1 MENTLTILWN
11 KNKIILKS
19 FLIGLLI
26 LLLLIPT
33 FFIQGLVAERKQRQ
47 QEAVTEISS
56 RWAGSQT
63 VVGPVIGIPY
73 TETVKEDKKT
83 HEQKKW
89 AYFLPGKL
97 SIKAHLVP
105 EVRYRGIYQAVVY
118 TTELQIHG
126 SYDSLALGELNIPR
140 ERLLWSEAAVFFD
153 VSDVQGLKEDMVLH
167 LATAPRNG
175 ANPANAAPNINAPT
189 AGSTTRATPATG
201 APTSAT
207 AGISAPGAATTDL
220 LLIPAKFTTDQFKGA
235 LSASLPSWIS
245 SLNGPLEYAV
255 TASLNGTGNPLFV
268 PIGRE
273 TRAEASSS
281 WSNPSF
287 TGSVLP
293 DLRTIKDSGFD
304 ANWKVLA
311 LNRKYPQQ
319 WKQGVYDLNSSAFGV
334 DLIVPVD
341 AYQQT
346 TRSVKYA
353 ILIIVLTFTAFFL
366 IEWIYGRPIH
376 SLQYLL
382 VGFAL
387 CVFYTLLL
395 SLSEYA
401 GFNAAYGLAA
411 VATIGLIGWYVGSM
425 LRSSKMSL
433 FFIFLLSIQYGFVFT
448 LIQLQDYALLMGS
461 LGLFITLAVV
471 MYFSR
476 KIKWNN

>member
-1 MENTLTILWN
+1 MENTLTTLWN

-26 LLLLIPT
+26 LLLLMPT
-33 FFIQGLVAERKQRQ
+33 FFIQGLVSERKQRQ
-47 QEAVTEISS
+47 HEAVTEISS

-63 VVGPVIGIPY
+63 VTGPVIGIPY
-73 TETVKEDKKT
+73 TEAVTDDGNT
-83 HEQKKW
+83 HEKKKW

-97 SIKAHLVP
+97 SIKARLIP
-105 EVRYRGIYQAVVY
+105 EVRYRGIYQAIVY

-126 SYDSLALGELNIPR
+126 SYDSLSFGELDIPR
-140 ERLLWSEAAVFFD
+140 EKLIWSEAAVFFD

-167 LATAPRNG
+167 LAATPGNG
-175 ANPANAAPNINAPT
+175 ANPANSANPGAGAAPPRN
-189 AGSTTRATPATG
+189 S
-201 APTSAT
+201 S
-207 AGISAPGAATTDL
+207 DL
-220 LLIPAKFTTDQFKGA
+220 PLIPAKFSTDQFKGA
-235 LSASLPSWIS
+235 LSASLPSWLS
-245 SLNGPLEYAV
+245 STNGPLEFSATV
-255 TASLNGTGNPLFV
+255 SLKGTGNLLFV

-273 TRAEASSS
+273 TKAEASST

-287 TGSVLP
+287 TGSALP
-293 DLRTIKDSGFD
+293 DLRTVKDSGFV

-319 WKQGVYDLNSSAFGV
+319 WKQGSYDLDGSAFGV

-353 ILIIVLTFTAFFL
+353 ILIVVLTFTAFFL
-366 IEWIYGRPIH
+366 IEWVYGRSIH

-387 CVFYTLLL
+387 CIFYTLLL
-395 SLSEYA
+395 SLSEYT

-411 VATIGLIGWYVGSM
+411 AATIGLIGWYVGSM

-433 FFIFLLSIQYGFVFT
+433 FIIFLLVVQYGFVFT

-461 LGLFITLAVV
+461 LGLFITLALV

>member
-1 MENTLTILWN
+1 MENIIATLWN
-11 KNKIILKS
+11 KNKIIFKS
-19 FLIGLLI
+19 FLIGLLV

-33 FFIQGLVAERKQRQ
+33 FFIQGLVSERKQRQ

-63 VVGPVIGIPY
+63 VAGPVIGIPY
-73 TETVKEDKKT
+73 TESVTDGGNT
-83 HEQKKW
+83 HELKRW

-97 SIKAHLVP
+97 DIRARLVP
-105 EVRYRGIYQAVVY
+105 EVRYRGIYQAIVY
-118 TTELQIHG
+118 TTELQLHG
-126 SYDSLALGELNIPR
+126 SYDSLSISELNMPR
-140 ERLLWSEAAVFFD
+140 EKLLWNEAAVFFD

-167 LATAPRNG
+167 LAAGGTTG
-175 ANPANAAPNINAPT
+175 ANPGA
-189 AGSTTRATPATG
+189 ST
-201 APTSAT
+201 S
-207 AGISAPGAATTDL
+207 DL
-220 LLIPAKFTTDQFKGA
+220 QLIPAKFSTEQFKNA
-235 LSASLPSWIS
+235 LSASLPAWITS
-245 SLNGPLEYAV
+245 ANGPLEFSATV
-255 TASLNGTGNPLFV
+255 SLKGTGNLLFV
-268 PIGRE
+268 PAGRE
-273 TRAEASSS
+273 TRAEATST
-281 WSNPSF
+281 WANPSF

-293 DLRTIKDSGFD
+293 DIRTVKDSGFV
-304 ANWKVLA
+304 ASWKVLA

-319 WKQGVYDLNSSAFGV
+319 WKQGSYDLNSSAFGV

-366 IEWIYGRPIH
+366 IEWIYSRPIH

-395 SLSEYA
+395 SLSEYT
-401 GFNAAYGLAA
+401 GFNMAYGLAA
-411 VATIGLIGWYVGSM
+411 AATIGLIGWYVGSM

-433 FFIFLLSIQYGFVFT
+433 FIICLLAVQYGFVFT

-461 LGLFITLAVV
+461 LGLFVTLAVV

-476 KIKWNN
+476 KIKWNGELQKAVYPSPALPSRE

>member
-1 MENTLTILWN
+1 MENTLTTLWN

-33 FFIQGLVAERKQRQ
+33 LFIQGLVAERKQRQ
-47 QEAVTEISS
+47 GEAVTEISS

-73 TETVKEDKKT
+73 TETITEDNSS

-89 AYFLPGKL
+89 AYFLPGRL

-105 EVRYRGIYQAVVY
+105 EVRYRGIYQAIVY

-126 SYDSLALGELNIPR
+126 SYDSLSFGELNIPR

-167 LATAPRNG
+167 LAAGNG
-175 ANPANAAPNINAPT
+175 AIP
-189 AGSTTRATPATG
+189 G
-201 APTSAT
+201 
-207 AGISAPGAATTDL
+207 APGAATARGAGSATPAAGANPSPNTGFSSDL
-220 LLIPAKFTTDQFKGA
+220 SLIPAKFTTDQFKSA
-235 LSASLPSWIS
+235 LSATLPSW
-245 SLNGPLEYAV
+245 LAANNGPIEFSATV
-255 TASLNGTGNPLFV
+255 SLKGTGNLLFV

-273 TRAEASSS
+273 TKAEASSS

-293 DLRTIKDSGFD
+293 DLRTVKDSGFD

-411 VATIGLIGWYVGSM
+411 AATIGLIGWYVGSM
-425 LRSSKMSL
+425 LRSSKMSM
-433 FFIFLLSIQYGFVFT
+433 FIIFLLVVQYGFVFT

-461 LGLFITLAVV
+461 LGLFITLALV